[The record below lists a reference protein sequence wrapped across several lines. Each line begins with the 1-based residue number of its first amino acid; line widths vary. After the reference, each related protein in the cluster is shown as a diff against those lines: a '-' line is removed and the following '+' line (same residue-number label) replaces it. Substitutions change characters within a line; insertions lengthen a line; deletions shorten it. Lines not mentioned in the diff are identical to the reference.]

1 MSIGVERVNGGVI
14 GGQWTEGYLEFFKV
28 TGPAEAFIGSYGET
42 GTEKGPRPA
51 PKSAAEEVYKFL
63 AQYGT
68 PVIFEI
74 VSATEIHLALAYGVR
89 RDEDFD
95 DFLTDGGTTDEE
107 GIQGLG
113 VVNVNRFFGGA
124 DVTATSDDLEGVTVD
139 FSAATVE
146 KVAFELA

>member
-28 TGPAEAFIGSYGET
+28 TGPAAAFAGSYALT
-42 GTEKGPRPA
+42 GTEKGARPA

-74 VSATEIHLALAYGVR
+74 VSATEIHLAMAYGAR
-89 RDEDFD
+89 RDGDFAAALQTELQAIGAVD
-95 DFLTDGGTTDEE
+95 
-107 GIQGLG
+107 
-113 VVNVNRFFGGA
+113 VNRFEGGA
-124 DVTATSDDLEGVTVD
+124 DVAATSDDLEEVAVT
-139 FSAATVE
+139 FAAATVE
-146 KVAFELA
+146 QVPFALA